1 MAEEMN
7 RRVVLVSRPKGEPTE
22 ANFRLES
29 SPIPRAGPDEFLLR
43 NHWLSVD
50 PYMRGRMSDAP
61 SYAKPVPIGGVME
74 GGTAGE
80 VVQSNT
86 ERFSVGEFVVVRG
99 GWQDYSVIPPGAQA
113 GAYKVDPTELPLQ
126 TALGVAG
133 MPGATAYFGLLEL
146 GKPAAGETLVVS
158 AAAGAVGSAVGQ
170 IGKLNGCRVVGI
182 AGGPEK
188 CGVCTEEFGFD
199 ACIDYKSAADLPAAL
214 AEACPDGID
223 IYFENVGGAVLEAVI
238 PLFNAG
244 ARMPICGFIS
254 QYNAAERR
262 SPWDVIA
269 ELENPPEGRFFLVGE
284 WADRMGE
291 ATGALRR
298 WVREGK
304 LRYRETIT
312 EGLENAP
319 SAFLGMLKG
328 ANIGKQL
335 VKIV

>member
-1 MAEEMN
+1 
-7 RRVVLVSRPKGEPTE
+7 
-22 ANFRLES
+22 
-29 SPIPRAGPDEFLLR
+29 
-43 NHWLSVD
+43 
-50 PYMRGRMSDAP
+50 
-61 SYAKPVPIGGVME
+61 
-74 GGTAGE
+74 
-80 VVQSNT
+80 
-86 ERFSVGEFVVVRG
+86 
-99 GWQDYSVIPPGAQA
+99 
-113 GAYKVDPTELPLQ
+113 
-126 TALGVAG
+126 
-133 MPGATAYFGLLEL
+133 
-146 GKPAAGETLVVS
+146 
-158 AAAGAVGSAVGQ
+158 
-170 IGKLNGCRVVGI
+170 
-182 AGGPEK
+182 
-188 CGVCTEEFGFD
+188 
-199 ACIDYKSAADLPAAL
+199 
-214 AEACPDGID
+214 
-223 IYFENVGGAVLEAVI
+223 VLEAVI

>member
-1 MAEEMN
+1 MANEVN
-7 RRVVLVSRPKGEPTE
+7 RKVVLVSRPVGEPTE

-29 SPIPRAGPDEFLLR
+29 SPIPHVGPEEFLLR

-74 GGTAGE
+74 GGTVGE
-80 VVQSNT
+80 VVQSNN
-86 ERFSVGEFVVVRG
+86 ESFAVGEFVVVRG
-99 GWQDYSVIPPGAQA
+99 GWQDYSVIPPAAHA
-113 GAYKVDPTELPLQ
+113 GAYRVDPADLPLQ

-146 GKPAAGETLVVS
+146 GKPVAGDTLVVS
-158 AAAGAVGSAVGQ
+158 AAAGAVGSVVGQ
-170 IGKLNGCRVVGI
+170 IGRLNGCRVVGI
-182 AGGPEK
+182 AGGPDK
-188 CGVCTEEFGFD
+188 CRICTEEFGFD
-199 ACIDYKSAADLPAAL
+199 ACIDYKGVADLPAAL

-238 PLFNAG
+238 PLLNAG

-262 SPWDVIA
+262 APWDVIA
-269 ELENPPEGRFFLVGE
+269 QLKHPPEGRFFLVGE

-291 ATGALRR
+291 ATGTLRR

-328 ANIGKQL
+328 ENIGKQL